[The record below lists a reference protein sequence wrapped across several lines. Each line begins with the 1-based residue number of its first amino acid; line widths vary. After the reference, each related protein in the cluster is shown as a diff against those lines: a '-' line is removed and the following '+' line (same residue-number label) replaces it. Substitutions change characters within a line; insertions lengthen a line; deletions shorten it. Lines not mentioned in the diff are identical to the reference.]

1 MYEDNYYTA
10 RGEITV
16 SCELVGLT
24 PPLLRK
30 APVAQGI
37 GAIRHCELIT
47 KLRSLISFLG
57 SLIFRIYQHLAT
69 QTCREY
75 CTGTGIVTIL
85 LFYITTFLPLPPP
98 PLQGTSPC
106 PAQPSPYRSSSI
118 PGGIRFKVQYPW
130 GQYFQRAQISSPEWR
145 YRTTT
150 KKGNEPNRLRKFFS
164 YDIIMN

>member
-69 QTCREY
+69 KLAAST
-75 CTGTGIVTIL
+75 VPVL
-85 LFYITTFLPLPPP
+85 
-98 PLQGTSPC
+98 
-106 PAQPSPYRSSSI
+106 
-118 PGGIRFKVQYPW
+118 V
-130 GQYFQRAQISSPEWR
+130 
-145 YRTTT
+145 
-150 KKGNEPNRLRKFFS
+150 
-164 YDIIMN
+164 